1 MLGGDLQGL
10 LEQLGCF
17 EEPTARFYFAEL
29 VLAVESLHS
38 QGIIH
43 RDLKPDNVLIDPTGH
58 IKLTD
63 FGLSE
68 NGVVKIRDKISTF
81 QSLITRGT
89 NSIEGR
95 NSFLT
100 GSPHG
105 RLSNL
110 SNMKADS
117 IMGLFHDMTPHGRNS
132 MMEHMMENE
141 NLWMEN
147 RSLRKEPS
155 LMSGGD
161 SPGDDVYLI
170 KNKNDEEVVFSFLV
184 GQDRRNSWINKR
196 MRFTEVAAAF
206 PKKKG
211 VHRIIGTPDYIA
223 PEIIKGDNCNNKAV
237 DLWSLGV
244 ILYEFLVGVP
254 PFNDD
259 SIDKIFANIIQQNME
274 WPSIGYEEDCI
285 SPEAADLIKKLMNP
299 HPEQRISIREIKEHK
314 FFKGKKFLLR
324 KFLFIF

>member
-43 RDLKPDNVLIDPTGH
+43 RDLKPDNVLIDLTGH

-81 QSLITRGT
+81 QSLISRGT

-95 NSFLT
+95 SSTLT
-100 GSPHG
+100 GSNGG
-105 RLSNL
+105 RLSN
-110 SNMKADS
+110 MQ
-117 IMGLFHDMTPHGRNS
+117 IFHDMTPLGRNS
-132 MMEHMMENE
+132 MLEQMMENDS
-141 NLWMEN
+141 LWMEN

-155 LMSGGD
+155 LMSGGE

-196 MRFTEVAAAF
+196 MRFTEVAAF

-314 FFKGKKFLLR
+314 FFKGNICIEKFPF
-324 KFLFIF
+324 K